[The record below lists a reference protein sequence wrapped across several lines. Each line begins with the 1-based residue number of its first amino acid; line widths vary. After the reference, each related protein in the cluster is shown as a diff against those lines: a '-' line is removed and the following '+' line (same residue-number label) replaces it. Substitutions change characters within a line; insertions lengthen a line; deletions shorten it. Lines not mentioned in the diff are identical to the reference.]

1 MEKRSKILD
10 RLRTGDFDG
19 TVLIVGGGIN
29 GVGVYRDLAAQGVS
43 ALLVDK
49 GDFASGTSSAPS
61 RLIHGG
67 LRYLETGEFQLVRES
82 VEERNR
88 LLLNAPHLVKP
99 IPVWVPALSRFGG
112 VMSAG
117 LRFLRL
123 KRTPGAKGSI
133 VVRMGLA
140 LFDRF
145 GDKDRTMPR
154 HRPVPISEARA
165 RMGLG
170 HGVRGVLEYWDARI
184 VSPERYTLELVEDAE
199 TDCPA
204 SGALSYTAV
213 TGLSSGRVALA
224 DGISG
229 ETFTVRP
236 GLVVNCA
243 GPWID
248 EVDANIGIPEP
259 LSEGT
264 KGSHLVLE
272 RPDLVRDLNGAM
284 LYFETHDHRAC
295 LVYALNEQ
303 MVLLGTT
310 DLRTKEIDTARCS
323 DEEIEYLFGVL
334 RDVLPQSH
342 PERDQIRYSYAGVRP
357 LPRSDAGATGAISRD
372 HSFRDFPA
380 NETRP
385 FEVVTLVGGKWT
397 TYRACAEQ
405 LVDHILPRLKKTR
418 IRSTLTLPVGGGRD
432 FPKDAAARSALV
444 AEVARDGR
452 IETAAAERLV
462 KRYGTRA
469 RKVVQDF
476 NDSGRVE
483 LPGAPEYLV
492 GEFRYMARHERV
504 SRFHDIVLRRSLLAI
519 EGLASETNL
528 NALAD
533 IIAPELGWSQ
543 TKRDAEVAELL
554 ELLRDRHHVSYAND
568 MNEAD
573 IYDEATVA

>member
-1 MEKRSKILD
+1 
-10 RLRTGDFDG
+10 
-19 TVLIVGGGIN
+19 
-29 GVGVYRDLAAQGVS
+29 
-43 ALLVDK
+43 
-49 GDFASGTSSAPS
+49 
-61 RLIHGG
+61 
-67 LRYLETGEFQLVRES
+67 
-82 VEERNR
+82 
-88 LLLNAPHLVKP
+88 
-99 IPVWVPALSRFGG
+99 
-112 VMSAG
+112 
-117 LRFLRL
+117 
-123 KRTPGAKGSI
+123 
-133 VVRMGLA
+133 MGLA

-154 HRPVPISEARA
+154 HRPVPIPEARA
-165 RMGLG
+165 RIGLA
-170 HGVRGVLEYWDARI
+170 HRVRAVLEYWDARI

-199 TDCPA
+199 IDCPA
-204 SGALSYTAV
+204 SGALPYTAV
-213 TGLSSGRVALA
+213 TGLTNGRVTLT
-224 DGISG
+224 DSTNG
-229 ETFTVRP
+229 ETFPVRP

-303 MVLLGTT
+303 MILLGTT
-310 DLRTKEIDTARCS
+310 DLHTKEIDAARCS

-334 RDVLPQSH
+334 RDLLPQSR

-380 NETRP
+380 NQTRP
-385 FEVVTLVGGKWT
+385 FDVVTLVGGKWT

-405 LVDHILPRLKKTR
+405 LVDHILPRLNKTR

-432 FPKDAAARSALV
+432 FPKDTAERSALV
-444 AEVARDGR
+444 AEVAREGG
-452 IETAAAERLV
+452 IETAAADRLV
-462 KRYGTRA
+462 NRYGTRA
-469 RKVVQDF
+469 RKVAQDL
-476 NDSGRVE
+476 DEAGRVE
-483 LPGAPEYLV
+483 VPGAPEYLV
-492 GEFRYMARHERV
+492 GEIRYMARHERV
-504 SRFHDIVLRRSLLAI
+504 SRFHDIVLRRSLLAF

-533 IIAPELGWSQ
+533 IIAPELGWTHMQ
-543 TKRDAEVAELL
+543 RDAEVAELL
-554 ELLRDRHHVSYAND
+554 EQLRDRHHVSHVHD
-568 MNEAD
+568 KSEAD